1 MPRFKTLF
9 SRYFLW
15 LFVALFSLVQQPT
28 VLAQSSS
35 ASLTVSI
42 TDTTGAVIPDA
53 SVVIR
58 NTDTN
63 QEQRSTSGKSGSTS
77 FSFLKPSHY
86 ALFVSKQSFADIAIN
101 NITLNVGDDKH
112 LQLILKVGSAQQNI
126 TVDGGGLTIN
136 TTDGSV
142 STIVDH
148 TFVSA
153 IPLNGR
159 SFQDLLTLAPGVTQV
174 PVNSQGGDGIG
185 YSGEIVVNGQRT
197 EANYFTVDGVS
208 VNTGVQPGNA
218 PGSAGFAG
226 SVAGET
232 ALGSTQSLASIDDLQ
247 EFRAT
252 TSSYSAEYGRTPGGQ
267 FSFTTRSG
275 TKDLHATAYDYLR
288 NDAMDASNWF
298 NNYLNQPKGRERQND
313 FGGTFGGPVVL
324 PRLYSG
330 RDRTF
335 FFFSYEGLRLDSPQP
350 ATKMEVPDQSLRQ
363 NAPTAVQ
370 QALNAFPLPNAGE
383 DGQNDGLAYYIQTI
397 SYPAKLDS
405 TSVRIDH
412 HISNNWNIFGRW
424 SYTPSSNTT
433 YSSAVRSAT
442 STTLQ
447 TATLGSTNT
456 FGAHHSNDFR
466 FNFTQ
471 NGANISSHSTSIGGA
486 QPFDQS
492 TLPGFENSATGSF
505 DFAFGYGLY
514 PALDLSTNRTTQR
527 QLNITDTYDWQVGH
541 HNFRVGVD
549 WRRLATTYVPT
560 SPLEGVYY
568 FSPGEVLADS
578 ALFGEAANQQS
589 NVKPIY
595 LNFSSF
601 IQDEWAVN
609 SRLALSLGLRWDV
622 NPAPG
627 YASGT
632 PPYTLNQVTN
642 LSTSALAPA
651 GTPLW
656 ATDWHGF
663 APRLGLAYKAHQQ
676 PGHETVIR
684 AGGGLFY
691 DLGST
696 LGSGGLVGIG
706 FISFAEYT
714 NVSFPFPASQVNLLP
729 PSVAPPYQGGIVY
742 AFDPHLVLPYTE
754 QYNLSVEQALTAN
767 QTLTISYVG
776 SAGRKLLSNFM
787 YYPSTLGNS
796 NFESSTPAYVTRNAA
811 SSGYNSLQVKYQR
824 TVMRGL
830 QALGSYTWAHSI
842 DDASQNALLDYL
854 LKADS
859 DFDVRQQF
867 QAALTYSF
875 PSLSR
880 RSLWSLLENGWGTDL
895 RFQSRSALPVNI
907 LNTAVINPST
917 GISTVFQPNFVPNQP
932 LYLRGSSYPGKKI
945 INFAAFTAAA
955 PYVQGNVPRNAAR
968 GFDAVQADFA
978 VHRTFAIHDKF
989 SLQLRGEAF
998 NLLNHPQF
1006 GAIYNSLSDG
1016 SSLFGYAYN
1025 TVNSQ
1030 LGGLNPL
1037 YQIGGPR
1044 SLQVMLRA
1052 TF

>member
-1 MPRFKTLF
+1 MPRIAVF
-9 SRYFLW
+9 SRRIAMYA
-15 LFVALFSLVQQPT
+15 FVAACLT
-28 VLAQSSS
+28 VMLPPCLGQSSS
-35 ASLTVSI
+35 ASLSVSVN
-42 TDTTGAVIPDA
+42 DTTGAALTDAEVILNN
-53 SVVIR
+53 SE
-58 NTDTN
+58 TN
-63 QEQRSTSGKSGSTS
+63 QEQHATSGKVGNAT
-77 FSFLKPSHY
+77 FAFLKPGKY
-86 ALFVSKQSFADIAIN
+86 ALKVSKPQFADVSVG
-101 NITLNVGDDKH
+101 NIVLNVGDERH
-112 LQLILKVGSAQQNI
+112 LRLVLRVGSANE
-126 TVDGGGLTIN
+126 TVSVDGGGLTIN
-136 TTDGSV
+136 TTDGTV
-142 STIVDH
+142 STVVDH
-148 TFVSA
+148 TFVSN

-275 TKDLHATAYDYLR
+275 TKDLHGTAYDYLR
-288 NDAMDASNWF
+288 NDVMDASNWF
-298 NNYLNQPKGRERQND
+298 NDYLDQPKGRERQND
-313 FGGTFGGPVVL
+313 FGGTFGGPVAL

-335 FFFSYEGLRLDSPQP
+335 FFVSYEGLRLDSPQP
-350 ATKMEVPDQSLRQ
+350 ATKTEVPDQSLRQ

-397 SYPAKLDS
+397 SYPAQLDS

-412 HISNNWNIFGRW
+412 HISNSWNIFGRW

-433 YSSAVRSAT
+433 YSSAVRSVT
-442 STTLQ
+442 STNLQ
-447 TATLGSTNT
+447 TVTLGSTNA

-471 NGANISSHSTSIGGA
+471 NGADISSHSTSIGGA

-492 TLPGFENSATGSF
+492 TLPGFDNSATGSF
-505 DFAFGYGLY
+505 AFAFGYGLY
-514 PALDLSTNRTTQR
+514 PALDLSTNRATQR

-541 HNFRVGVD
+541 HNFRAGVD

-560 SPLEGVYY
+560 SPLEGLYY
-568 FSPGEVLADS
+568 FSPGEVLANS

-601 IQDEWAVN
+601 IQDEWTVN

-627 YASGT
+627 DASGT

-642 LSTSALAPA
+642 LATSTLAPA

-663 APRLGLAYKAHQQ
+663 APRVGLAYKAHQQ

-706 FISFAEYT
+706 FISFAEYS
-714 NVSFPFPASQVNLLP
+714 NVSFPFPASQVNLP
-729 PSVAPPYQGGIVY
+729 APSVATPYQGGIVY
-742 AFDPHLVLPYTE
+742 AFDPHLVLPYTA

-787 YYPSTLGNS
+787 YYPSTLGNT
-796 NFESSTPAYVTRNAA
+796 NFASSTSAYVTRNGA
-811 SSGYNSLQVKYQR
+811 SSGYNSLQIKYQR
-824 TVMRGL
+824 TLTQGL
-830 QALGSYTWAHSI
+830 QALGSYTWAHSV

-854 LKADS
+854 LRANS

-875 PSLSR
+875 PMLSHR
-880 RSLWSLLENGWGTDL
+880 GLWSLIENGWGADL

-907 LNTAVINPST
+907 LSTAVINPST

-932 LYLRGSSYPGKKI
+932 LYLRGTSYPGKRV
-945 INFAAFTAAA
+945 INFAAFAAAA

-1016 SSLFGYAYN
+1016 PSLFGNAYN